1 MELEKA
7 IERCND
13 FINENKSRP
22 IILHT
27 AIETVIKELKNRIPK
42 KKIEDILKNIQEEYE
57 LLLEYQS
64 GKESNRT
71 KYLRGKIHLAQELLE
86 DK

>member
-42 KKIEDILKNIQEEYE
+42 KKIEEIYNNDEPMTITERVEFYQRKLK
-57 LLLEYQS
+57 
-64 GKESNRT
+64 
-71 KYLRGKIHLAQELLE
+71 ELLE
-86 DK
+86 DKNE